1 MVEGDRINTMD
12 ISINQRLK
20 SNLTSQDMENMQL
33 PIAVLGILI
42 KDEKKAKLFLEI
54 VQCNN

>member
-1 MVEGDRINTMD
+1 MD

-20 SNLTSQDMENMQL
+20 SNLTSQDMDNMQL